1 MKANELST
9 TEKLANLKTAS
20 FKHKYENLLSLLHIF
35 FWPDWTNIVKNT
47 ANMASSHQTKSY
59 SDHFPSYCRI
69 NITKRFIKHKVR

>member
-35 FWPDWTNIVKNT
+35 FLTRLNKYCKKIRPTWHHLIKPKAILIIFQVT
-47 ANMASSHQTKSY
+47 AESISQ
-59 SDHFPSYCRI
+59 SDS
-69 NITKRFIKHKVR
+69 